1 MSHMEGFDPSVPI
14 TIPPPW
20 LGKRRQMRAA
30 GCEMGS
36 RSMVYRTSVCRGGD
50 YNLFG
55 YFIRKT
61 KNPNPSCGYRAVK
74 GGGLPAYLVG
84 KKQPE
89 S

>member
-1 MSHMEGFDPSVPI
+1 
-14 TIPPPW
+14 
-20 LGKRRQMRAA
+20 MRWDQRAWYIEQVFV
-30 GCEMGS
+30 G
-36 RSMVYRTSVCRGGD
+36 GGD